1 METVYLRARL
11 EESSADITFVS
22 FALSGIRNLHLYV
35 LQRDLD
41 FAVSGRG
48 VS

>member
-1 METVYLRARL
+1 MEAVYLRARL
-11 EESSADITFVS
+11 DESSVDITSVS
-22 FALSGIRNLHLYV
+22 FALSGILNLHLYV